1 MNRPVQQD
9 APPEAGPRD
18 QDIVELLRGGALE
31 AAFERLADRY
41 ERKVYRLCCSLLRD
55 PDQAE
60 DAAQESL
67 VRVWKAL
74 SKYDQRASL
83 STWIYTITRN
93 RCLTAIERRRDLDSL
108 SDPAV
113 EHEAEAAQA
122 IGPETEQDHL
132 AVLRELVEALPER
145 FRRVLTLFYYQE
157 RSVAEVAQMLGLP
170 EGTVKTNLHRARAAL
185 GERLRVLGLADPE
198 FWLEKAE

>member
-1 MNRPVQQD
+1 VQQD

-18 QDIVELLRGGALE
+18 QDIVELLRGGAAK
-31 AAFERLADRY
+31 AAFERLVDRY
-41 ERKVYRLCCSLLRD
+41 GQKVYRLCCSLLRD
-55 PDQAE
+55 PDQAQ

-74 SKYDQRASL
+74 PRYDQRAAL

-108 SDPAV
+108 SDPEV
-113 EHEAEAAQA
+113 EHQAEAAGA
-122 IGPETEQDHL
+122 VAPEGEQDHL

-145 FRRVLTLFYYQE
+145 YRRALTLYYYEE
-157 RSVAEVAQMLGLP
+157 RSVEEVAAMLGLP
-170 EGTVKTNLHRARAAL
+170 EGTVKTNLHRARAML
-185 GERLRVLGLADPE
+185 LEQVRGLGLGDPGL
-198 FWLEKAE
+198 WLEGGR

>member
-1 MNRPVQQD
+1 VNRPVQQD
-9 APPEAGPRD
+9 APPEAGSRD

-31 AAFERLADRY
+31 AAFEGLADRY
-41 ERKVYRLCCSLLRD
+41 ERKVYRLCFSLLRD
-55 PDQAE
+55 PDQAQ

-74 SKYDQRASL
+74 AKYDQRASL

-113 EHEAEAAQA
+113 EHEAEAAHA
-122 IGPETEQDHL
+122 VGPESEQDHL

-145 FRRVLTLFYYQE
+145 FRRVLTLFYYEE

>member
-1 MNRPVQQD
+1 VQQY

-18 QDIVELLRGGALE
+18 QDIVELLHGGALE
-31 AAFERLADRY
+31 AAFERLVDRY

-83 STWIYTITRN
+83 SPWIYTITRN

-113 EHEAEAAQA
+113 EHEAEVAQA
-122 IGPETEQDHL
+122 VGPETEQDHL

-145 FRRVLTLFYYQE
+145 FRRVLTLFYYEE

-185 GERLRVLGLADPE
+185 GEQLRVVGLADPE

>member
-1 MNRPVQQD
+1 VQQE
-9 APPEAGPRD
+9 APPEAGLRD

-31 AAFERLADRY
+31 AAFERLVDRY

-74 SKYDQRASL
+74 GKYDQRASL

-93 RCLTAIERRRDLDSL
+93 RCLTAIERRRELDSL

-113 EHEAEAAQA
+113 EHEAEAAQTVA
-122 IGPETEQDHL
+122 PEGDQDHL
-132 AVLRELVEALPER
+132 ALLRDLVDALPER
-145 FRRVLTLFYYQE
+145 FRRPLVLFYYEE
-157 RSVAEVAQMLGLP
+157 RSVAEVAQMLGQP

-185 GERLRVLGLADPE
+185 AEQLQRMGLANPE
-198 FWLEKAE
+198 YWLERVE